1 MRISDWSSDVC
12 SSDLV
17 VASGDQYL
25 AYVTQG
31 RSNVPL
37 RVSSD
42 WTTWSKPVD
51 VLPVLPPW
59 ARPGRTWAP
68 AVALRD
74 GEWVLYF
81 TAWHAGSG
89 RQCIGPGTAPTP
101 YGPFEPSPEPIV
113 CQLELG
119 GSIRS
124 DEQTSEL

>member
-25 AYVTQG
+25 AYFTQG

-59 ARPGRTWAP
+59 TRPGRTWAP
-68 AVALRD
+68 AVAQRAGD
-74 GEWVLYF
+74 WVLFF
-81 TAWHAGSG
+81 TAWHE
-89 RQCIGPGTAPTP
+89 IGLASCRERVWQSWLVWVDDVAVVTKTNK
-101 YGPFEPSPEPIV
+101 
-113 CQLELG
+113 
-119 GSIRS
+119 
-124 DEQTSEL
+124 